1 MDIETTTAKTVPTT
15 DFTAAATEPLTATT
29 QSEDTGAVAMETDT
43 SETPAALATSHTA
56 SATEPLTASETEP
69 NTTTTSSASADDAA
83 GAHPDTYPGR
93 GSNATDPCRWATYK
107 GSSIFCTISEAITTA
122 NEQLETKAPHR
133 AMISPRCIGTIK
145 RSPAISREI
154 NLACKRGL
162 PGPDWVKPM
171 IDANHKDDY
180 DSGLCTN
187 QLNVDWSQN
196 GLKAKEGPI
205 KAGDLIELHGLITK
219 EEWNGLRGLATTY
232 NIKTGLW
239 KIEIGT
245 PFVAPNGVPIF
256 YSNHCRIILRGDLSR
271 PNNPVIPDL
280 GRSSAEV
287 SDDDSV

>member
-1 MDIETTTAKTVPTT
+1 
-15 DFTAAATEPLTATT
+15 
-29 QSEDTGAVAMETDT
+29 
-43 SETPAALATSHTA
+43 
-56 SATEPLTASETEP
+56 
-69 NTTTTSSASADDAA
+69 
-83 GAHPDTYPGR
+83 
-93 GSNATDPCRWATYK
+93 
-107 GSSIFCTISEAITTA
+107 
-122 NEQLETKAPHR
+122 
-133 AMISPRCIGTIK
+133 
-145 RSPAISREI
+145 
-154 NLACKRGL
+154 
-162 PGPDWVKPM
+162 M

-187 QLNVDWSQN
+187 KLNVDWSQN

-245 PFVAPNGVPIF
+245 PFVAPEGVPIF

-271 PNNPVIPDL
+271 PKNPVIPDL

-287 SDDDSV
+287 SDDDSI